1 MIRRFLTPLAVT
13 LMLGAALPA
22 AERAPMPHAPLGVAN
37 GCFVESVAL
46 LDEWAE
52 KRGADGWAKL
62 LRWGAKEEEET
73 VAGHAVA
80 VVETNGRL
88 WCWDVNFGWA
98 PLSVDAGQR
107 ENVEAVV
114 PPIVGRYT
122 RVKAQYPLYMADFP
136 QVAGASPVASERAA
150 EKDNASLREAL
161 AVAERL
167 ARRRP
172 VNVVT
177 FTYGPEGNRRASA
190 AAVFVYGGR
199 YCLYVPEVGT
209 VPTRAKGGVEN
220 LRLIQEL
227 LRRICLGAGD
237 VRKR

>member
-1 MIRRFLTPLAVT
+1 
-13 LMLGAALPA
+13 
-22 AERAPMPHAPLGVAN
+22 MPHAPLGVAN
-37 GCFVESVAL
+37 GCFVESVAF
-46 LDEWAE
+46 LDEWTE
-52 KRGADGWAKL
+52 KHGPDGWAKL

-80 VVETNGRL
+80 VVEINGRL
-88 WCWDVNFGWA
+88 WCWDVTFGWA

-107 ENVEAVV
+107 ENVDAVV

-122 RVKAQYPLYMADFP
+122 RVKAQYPIYMADFT
-136 QVAGASPVASERAA
+136 QAAGVKPTAA
-150 EKDNASLREAL
+150 TEGDKANPSLREAL
-161 AVAERL
+161 AVGERL
-167 ARRRP
+167 AGRRA

-190 AAVFVYGGR
+190 AVVFVYGGR

-209 VPTRAKGGVEN
+209 VPTRARGGVEN

-227 LRRICLGAGD
+227 LRRICPGAGD
-237 VRKR
+237 IRKH